1 MLFALAAWGGSSWQM
16 KYFAPVLFV
25 LLQAVRHYV
34 VHERNEI
41 HQRGLAL
48 KGTVIPWGDVQSYFW
63 EPDPGESEVLR
74 VRVKGLW
81 GRWGVLPLTIHV
93 PPADRA
99 AVDSIFEQ
107 QLFQWPS

>member
-1 MLFALAAWGGSSWQM
+1 
-16 KYFAPVLFV
+16 
-25 LLQAVRHYV
+25 
-34 VHERNEI
+34 
-41 HQRGLAL
+41 
-48 KGTVIPWGDVQSYFW
+48 VQSYFW